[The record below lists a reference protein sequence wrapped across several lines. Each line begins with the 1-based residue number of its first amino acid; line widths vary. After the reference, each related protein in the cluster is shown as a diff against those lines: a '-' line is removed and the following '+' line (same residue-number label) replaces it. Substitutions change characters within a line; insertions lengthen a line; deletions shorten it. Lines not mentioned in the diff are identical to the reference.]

1 MVRQCLIDA
10 DVLAYEVGFAAET
23 AWRHAS
29 PNSEDPP
36 PWEFVQELLER
47 KIEHI
52 EFECEATMP
61 SKFFLT
67 GEGNFRY
74 AIAKRQPYK
83 ERAGH
88 KPYHY
93 PNLKA
98 VFRGVYQAIE
108 RDGLEADDLMSIE
121 QTARKDETIICTR
134 DKDLRQVAGWQYGWE
149 LNSQPS
155 FGPFFVS
162 GYGSISLSDDR
173 KKLEGY
179 GLKFFLAQCLT
190 GDRVDSIPGLPKC
203 GPVAAFE
210 ALVDTNTYAE
220 GKSVVEELYENQ
232 YGSNGVSELCEQGQL
247 LWMVRELDP
256 FGCPVLWSPFEDYA
270 NTI

>member
-10 DVLAYEVGFAAET
+10 DVLLYEGGFAAET
-23 AWRHAS
+23 AWKHAS
-29 PNSEDPP
+29 PNSDDPP
-36 PWEFVQELLER
+36 PWEFVQEWLER

-67 GEGNFRY
+67 GEGNFRH
-74 AIAKRQPYK
+74 AIATRQPYK
-83 ERAGH
+83 QRPGH

-93 PNLKA
+93 ANLKA
-98 VFRGVYQAIE
+98 VLRGLYNAIE

-134 DKDLRQVAGWQYGWE
+134 DKDLRQVAGWHYGWE
-149 LNSQPS
+149 VNGQPA
-155 FGPFFVS
+155 FGPFYVS

-203 GPVAAFE
+203 GPVAAYE
-210 ALVDTNTYAE
+210 RLKDTETYQDGLSVVKDAYKERYVDTWR
-220 GKSVVEELYENQ
+220 EEL
-232 YGSNGVSELCEQGQL
+232 LEQGQL
-247 LWMVRELDP
+247 LHMTRELNED
-256 FGCPVLWSPFEDYA
+256 GTPVLWTF
-270 NTI
+270 

>member
-10 DVLAYEVGFAAET
+10 DVLCYEVGFAAET

-36 PWEFVQELLER
+36 PWAFVEELLER

-93 PNLKA
+93 ANLKA

-108 RDGLEADDLMSIE
+108 RDGLEADDLMAIE
-121 QTARKDETIICTR
+121 QTARKHETIICTR

-155 FGPFFVS
+155 FGPKLVS

-203 GPVAAFE
+203 GPVAAYE
-210 ALVDTNTYAE
+210 ALVDTKTYLE
-220 GKSVVEELYENQ
+220 GLEVVIALYRDRYGEDCLKELH
-232 YGSNGVSELCEQGQL
+232 EQGRL
-247 LWMVRELDP
+247 LWMTRYLDVVGNP
-256 FGCPVLWSPFEDYA
+256 ILWDSWEDYE